1 MSEIKELIC
10 IGCPLGCPL
19 TVEMEQKEVLSVTG
33 NTCAN
38 GDRYARKEVTDPR
51 RTVTSTVIVEGG
63 EQAVVSVKTALD
75 IPKNKIFD
83 CMAEL
88 AKIKISAPVA
98 IGDVVVK
105 NIADTG
111 VSVVATRAVAKQMR

>member
-38 GDRYARKEVTDPR
+38 GDRYA